1 MFCKLKILM
10 FYKFTIKNM
19 NKFLPLLYLIFQCLT
34 FQCSIFLCSSHKPR
48 MWTRIPKFLVDSRV
62 QQFLYQHRI
71 TNCYEF
77 RESDT
82 NLLLKCWKDE
92 QLTDVSIEI
101 NPGKREQPRYYG
113 LSISI

>member
-1 MFCKLKILM
+1 
-10 FYKFTIKNM
+10 M
-19 NKFLPLLYLIFQCLT
+19 NKFLPLLYLIFLCL
-34 FQCSIFLCSSHKPR
+34 IFLCSSHKPR

-101 NPGKREQPRYYG
+101 NTGKREQPQYYG
-113 LSISI
+113 ISISI